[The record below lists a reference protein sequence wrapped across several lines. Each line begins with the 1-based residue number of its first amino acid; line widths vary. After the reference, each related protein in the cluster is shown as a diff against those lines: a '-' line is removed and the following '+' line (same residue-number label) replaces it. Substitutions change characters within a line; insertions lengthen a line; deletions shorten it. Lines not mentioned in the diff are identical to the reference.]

1 MVDGRVEGARYCG
14 ARERRDRR
22 GGRTLPAAGADCED
36 FEDFEAIEAPEQGS
50 VDLLPKWDC
59 YTMGYA
65 PDGRQRFV
73 RPEARSHVYN
83 EAGDGL
89 GAVFVDGEAV
99 AALLGARSVSLA

>member
-1 MVDGRVEGARYCG
+1 VSKERATAALGSVETVEVGECYL
-14 ARERRDRR
+14 
-22 GGRTLPAAGADCED
+22 LPGADCED

-73 RPEARSHVYN
+73 RPEARARVYN

-89 GAVFVDGEAV
+89 GVVLVDGEAV